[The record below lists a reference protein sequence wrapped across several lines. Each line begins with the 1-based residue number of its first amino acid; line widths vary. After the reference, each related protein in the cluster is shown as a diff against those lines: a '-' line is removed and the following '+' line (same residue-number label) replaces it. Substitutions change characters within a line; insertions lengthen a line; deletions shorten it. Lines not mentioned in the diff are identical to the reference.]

1 MSSKSFANYLSKS
14 INGSKIGRPYVLYL
28 STSGLNFRIT
38 SKIVRIYF
46 INYYNSCAEYN
57 LFCHKNINDME
68 ILANHVKDSR
78 RDIKRRDIKLNC
90 FAFFLSRIMKI
101 RHATI

>member
-1 MSSKSFANYLSKS
+1 MGRKLGDHIFYISQLPDDFQNSSHIFHN
-14 INGSKIGRPYVLYL
+14 
-28 STSGLNFRIT
+28 
-38 SKIVRIYF
+38 
-46 INYYNSCAEYN
+46 NSCAEYN